1 MERREIAK
9 QLRVLLD
16 SIRDMEDAAKEASDG
31 LKTLDQQK
39 SALTL
44 IAVHKRV
51 TASCYDETLH
61 YKTRIKLLRVL
72 DQATGLVEVCR
83 LLDQSLLPDFIDPQR
98 LHVELIAMCRR
109 VTQAL
114 EPVVDYYAHVEPYG
128 SSGSSR
134 AKRYMN
140 QKEISPSERT
150 SYVTDKSITRVQ
162 WSKNID
168 NLLTAPDAGMTAKSP
183 SAMAFDK
190 HSPHSKIGSTEVPV
204 YFGTTRSPS
213 SNPKEKPEAQFLN
226 GRGSGE
232 LTLGRAFIS
241 IPAGHRVG
249 KLEQPL
255 SIWQLRL
262 KPNLKKHVVLRTVDL
277 MTQENWVAVVRTEL
291 ENLPNRMAFVY
302 IHGFNVSFCQAMM
315 RAGQI
320 ARDIGYEGLVTAF
333 SWGSESSLDGYPT
346 DEDAVQL
353 AAPKLVEFLATLH
366 IDAGVDAFHIVAHSM
381 GCRALLSALQETS
394 WWSSSKTP
402 VAEAVFAA
410 PDVDATQY
418 RQNMSA
424 IPHNA
429 GRYTLYGSA
438 RDWAIA
444 MSRSIRKNH
453 PRAGDGGNNILVMN
467 GVETVDATEAGEDL
481 FGLGHSYFADK
492 RSILVDLWS
501 VLRGLPMPRFG
512 LEQRLHKAGT
522 YWALLP

>member
-1 MERREIAK
+1 MKRREIAK
-9 QLRVLLD
+9 QLRELLD
-16 SIRDMEDAAKEASDG
+16 SILNIENAAKEASGG
-31 LKTLDQQK
+31 LKTLDQQRT
-39 SALTL
+39 ALTF

-51 TASCYDETLH
+51 TASCYDGTLH

-72 DQATGLVEVCR
+72 DQATGLFEVCR

-98 LHVELIAMCRR
+98 LQVELIAMCRH

-128 SSGSSR
+128 SRIFSR
-134 AKRYMN
+134 ARRSIT
-140 QKEISPSERT
+140 QTEIPPSERK
-150 SYVTDKSITRVQ
+150 SYVTDESITSDK

-168 NLLTAPDAGMTAKSP
+168 ISLTAPDAGTTAIST

-190 HSPHSKIGSTEVPV
+190 HSPHSKIGPTEVPV

-213 SNPKEKPEAQFLN
+213 SNPKETPEERFLN

-232 LTLGRAFIS
+232 LTLGRAIIS

-255 SIWQLRL
+255 SIWRFRL
-262 KPNLKKHVVLRTVDL
+262 KPNLEKHVVLRSADL
-277 MTQENWVAVVRTEL
+277 MTPKDWVAVVRTEL
-291 ENLPNRMAFVY
+291 ENQPNRMAFVY
-302 IHGFNVSFCQAMM
+302 IHGFNVSFGQAMM

-333 SWGSESSLDGYPT
+333 SWGSENSLAGYPT

-353 AAPKLVEFLATLH
+353 AAPKLVEFLAMLH
-366 IDAGVDAFHIVAHSM
+366 IDAGVEAFHIVAHSM
-381 GCRALLSALQETS
+381 GCRALLSALKETS
-394 WWSSSKTP
+394 WWRSSATP

-410 PDVDATQY
+410 PDVDANQY
-418 RQNMSA
+418 KQNMSA

-438 RDWAIA
+438 RDLAIA

-467 GVETVDATEAGEDL
+467 GVETVDATEAGEHL

-492 RSILVDLWS
+492 RNILVDLWA
-501 VLRGLPMPRFG
+501 VLSGLPMPRFG
-512 LEQRLHKAGT
+512 LEARLHKEGT